1 MGRYAS
7 AESFINRFNIDKKMI
22 SEFEKYAEEKGVEK
36 DTAGLE
42 LSLSL
47 IKNRIKATVG
57 RNLFGEEVFYP
68 VINELDT
75 TIKEALSI
83 INKKSLN

>member
-1 MGRYAS
+1 
-7 AESFINRFNIDKKMI
+7 MI
-22 SEFEKYAEEKGVEK
+22 SEFEKYAEGKGVEK